1 MIQPYTTSSTEKPG
15 RPKQQR
21 NVSVLRL
28 RKRLTGWTYRED
40 DRMRVLQTISFLA
53 LMLGVGGI
61 ENQNGELQP
70 VAIGIMFL
78 SLITLFITNKIA
90 SAA

>member
-1 MIQPYTTSSTEKPG
+1 
-15 RPKQQR
+15 
-21 NVSVLRL
+21 
-28 RKRLTGWTYRED
+28 
-40 DRMRVLQTISFLA
+40 MRVIQTISFLA
-53 LMLGVGGI
+53 LMLGAGGI
-61 ENQNGELQP
+61 ENQNRDLQP

>member
-1 MIQPYTTSSTEKPG
+1 MK
-15 RPKQQR
+15 
-21 NVSVLRL
+21 
-28 RKRLTGWTYRED
+28 
-40 DRMRVLQTISFLA
+40 VLQSVSFLA
-53 LMLGVGGI
+53 LMLGAGGI
-61 ENQNGELQP
+61 DNQNGELQP

>member
-1 MIQPYTTSSTEKPG
+1 MK
-15 RPKQQR
+15 
-21 NVSVLRL
+21 
-28 RKRLTGWTYRED
+28 
-40 DRMRVLQTISFLA
+40 VLQTISFLA
-53 LMLGVGGI
+53 LMLGAGGI
-61 ENQNGELQP
+61 EDRNGELQP

>member
-1 MIQPYTTSSTEKPG
+1 
-15 RPKQQR
+15 
-21 NVSVLRL
+21 
-28 RKRLTGWTYRED
+28 
-40 DRMRVLQTISFLA
+40 MRVIQTISFLV
-53 LMLGVGGI
+53 LMLGAGGI
-61 ENQNGELQP
+61 DNQNGELQP